1 MAGSSPAVTKG
12 PVRSHCRRQRRPA
25 RQTRDVVHL
34 VMPGL
39 ELARAAPKRR
49 ETIAGFL
56 RRTGW
61 ARVDSQYGWQFG
73 KGLPTICEIDGE
85 PVLRR
90 DWRKRRIRLGEQLR
104 FTSFPLGGGGGNT
117 KQVIG
122 LVALVAVAA
131 FASVVTGGAAAALL
145 GPAFGAGTFGAA
157 ALGAAVGLG
166 GALLVNALTAP
177 KAGGTN
183 APDATQDQIYTASVS
198 GNAARLGQPLPVWYG
213 RLKRYPDFAAA
224 PWSEFRGG
232 EQFVNVLLSVTMG
245 RFAYEAI
252 YNADTLMWD
261 PVHGLAP
268 GFAGVE
274 IALYEPG
281 QQVTLFPSNV
291 SQSSEVNGQQL
302 PSGGGT
308 SGGRF
313 DDNGNPFGPVSQS
326 PGAWLGGFTVNP
338 AGTEAYA
345 IAIDWMFPGGCCTIN
360 QQNGQIGY
368 SIVTL
373 TAEYAPCDDSGVQ
386 TGPYSNLFTV
396 SRKYAA
402 QAPVRDSGYVPVAPG
417 RYLVRFRREDS
428 ELSGKNGTNMVMWA
442 TLRAYLIGDNSF
454 PDVSTCAI
462 RIKASQTTQGGFKL
476 GVLGTRML
484 PVWDGAAFV
493 TQPTRNPL
501 WAKLDAAV
509 NAQYGS
515 GLPISKVDFNAIVN
529 SAAAADARSDTF
541 DYCFTTAIT
550 VPEAFD
556 KILTVARSRHF
567 WLGDTVSVVR
577 DEWRDVP
584 TMLLT
589 DREIVR
595 DSTGVSFQMLG
606 DEDPDAVVVEY
617 VDEETWLPAEV
628 QYPPDSDSFESV
640 NAEPKRI
647 DGIVNRDQAY
657 REAAFYYL
665 QSIYRRESVEIQT
678 EYEGRAIT
686 YGSVLRLQS
695 ELPDAYGYGG
705 AVVEVDGAVLTLDPP
720 PVWDTGPFYIRLRR
734 PNGKSFGPVRATM
747 GADAAIARLDATSL
761 ASAEAAQSTT
771 LAAVLAREDGG
782 EYPSFELGTGVS
794 SSKLCVVLNGA
805 PNSEY
810 CTLSLVVDDERVHA
824 ADLGA
829 PPVLPVG
836 QFPANDKLPLIVGLT
851 ANFSQ
856 GAVEPKLS
864 ASWFPTAGAVYYVAD
879 ATYDDGQH
887 WQNIYEASDS
897 QLSAVVSLAAL
908 TLRVQAVLA
917 NGVKGPY
924 STVSVTAPTL
934 QLIPQTVALQSLLDG
949 LKFQV
954 TTLQDKVANDVAAVT
969 QQISSIV
976 SALAARGV
984 IDKREV
990 RYELDAVAGDA
1001 KASILELKQVVAD
1014 DQAALAL
1021 FRTEVSATFGPAF
1034 SSVKTVSQAVATL
1047 DGYAAASWSVTLNA
1061 NGAISGIGLVN
1072 GGAGMSDFVMAAD
1085 HVQIQLPG
1093 YNGDAPYPLFTTG
1106 LVGSAPSVGINGN
1119 LVLNGT
1125 LTARMIG
1132 VGEIQAMHLAA
1143 DSIDATK
1150 IKAGSISTGQIAV
1163 GGVDLINI
1171 IDGAVSNTQA
1181 FNIGAASDAGGFTQ
1195 TIANVNMLVRS
1206 GKARMEYAAQWQAGA
1221 FNYNGNQPFSQIDF
1235 IVDGVVVRSFTW
1247 LYNQIGTSVNF
1258 DLQVP
1263 AICLWTVTG
1272 LSNGTHNFQVRI
1284 WNTGAR
1290 WSITS
1295 GQLYITDFRR

>member
-1 MAGSSPAVTKG
+1 MSKASIKRLSSPVGRRA
-12 PVRSHCRRQRRPA
+12 RRQCRTRREIRA
-25 RQTRDVVHL
+25 AVHL

-39 ELARAAPKRR
+39 EVARAAPKRR

-56 RRTGW
+56 RRTSW
-61 ARVDSQYGWQFG
+61 ARLDREYGWQFP

-104 FTSFPLGGGGGNT
+104 FTSFPLGGGGGGGGT
-117 KQVIG
+117 AKQIIG
-122 LVALVAVAA
+122 LVALVAISAFAFWAGPIVAA
-131 FASVVTGGAAAALL
+131 SYGAFAGYATTAAI
-145 GPAFGAGTFGAA
+145 
-157 ALGAAVGLG
+157 AVGG
-166 GALLVNALTAP
+166 SLLVNALTAP

-213 RLKRYPDFAAA
+213 RLKRYPDFAAT

-232 EQFVNVLLSVTMG
+232 EQYVNVLLSVTMG
-245 RFAYEAI
+245 SLAYEAI

-261 PVHGLAP
+261 PVRGLAP
-268 GFAGVE
+268 GFEGVE

-281 QQVTLFPSNV
+281 EQVTLFPSNV

-313 DDNGNPFGPVSQS
+313 DDNGNVFGPVNQS

-345 IAIDWMFPGGCCTIN
+345 IAIDWVFPSGCCTIN

-373 TAEYAPCDDSGVQ
+373 TAEYAPCDDAGVQ
-386 TGPYSNLFTV
+386 TGPYVNLFTV

-428 ELSGKNGTNMVMWA
+428 ELSGKNGSNMLLWA
-442 TLRAYLIGDNSF
+442 TLRAYLVGDNSF

-462 RIKASQTTQGGFKL
+462 RIKGTQTTQGGLKL

-484 PVWDGAAFV
+484 PVWNGAAFV

-509 NAQYGS
+509 NSQYGS

-529 SAAAADARSDTF
+529 AAAAATTRGDTF
-541 DYCFTTAIT
+541 DYCFTSAVT

-595 DSTGVSFQMLG
+595 DSTSVSFQMLG
-606 DEDPDAVVVEY
+606 EEDPDAVVIEY

-628 QYPPDSDSFESV
+628 QYPPDSDSFEAV
-640 NAEPKRI
+640 NADTKRI
-647 DGIVNRDQAY
+647 DGMVNRDRVY

-695 ELPDAYGYGG
+695 DLPEAYGYGG
-705 AVVEVDGAVLTLDPP
+705 AVVNVDGTTLTLAPP
-720 PVWDTGPFYIRLRR
+720 PVWDDGPFYVRLRR
-734 PNGKSFGPVRATM
+734 PNGKSFGPVLATM
-747 GADAAIARLDATSL
+747 GVDAAIAHLDAASL
-761 ASAEAAQSTT
+761 ASAEAAQATT
-771 LAAVLAREDGG
+771 LAAVLAREDGSD
-782 EYPSFELGTGVS
+782 YPSFELGTGVS
-794 SSKLCVVLNGA
+794 SSKLCVVLNGV
-805 PNSEY
+805 PNGEN

-824 ADLGA
+824 TDLGS

-879 ATYDDGQH
+879 VSYDDAN

-924 STVSVTAPTL
+924 STASVTAPTL

-949 LKFQV
+949 LKYQV
-954 TTLQDKVANDVAAVT
+954 TTLQDQVAGDIAAVT

-984 IDKREV
+984 LDKREV
-990 RYELDAVAGDA
+990 RYELDAVAGNA
-1001 KASILELKQVVAD
+1001 KASIATLQQVVAD

-1021 FRTEVSATFGPAF
+1021 FQQDVSATFGPAF
-1034 SSVKTVSQAVATL
+1034 SSVQTVSQAVATL
-1047 DGYAAASWSVTLNA
+1047 DGYAAASWSVKVNVNNA
-1061 NGAISGIGLVN
+1061 VAGLQLVN

-1106 LVGSAPSVGINGN
+1106 LVGGVPSVGINGN

-1132 VGEIQAMHLAA
+1132 VGEIQAIHLAA

-1181 FNIGAASDAGGFTQ
+1181 FNVGAANDTAGGPQQ
-1195 TIANVNMLVRS
+1195 TLANVNMLIRS
-1206 GKARMEYAAQWQAGA
+1206 GKARIEYAAQWQAGA
-1221 FNYNGNQPFSQIDF
+1221 VNYGGAQPFSQIDF
-1235 IVDGVVVRSFTW
+1235 LVDSAVVRSFTW
-1247 LYNQIGTSVNF
+1247 LHNQIGTSVNY

-1263 AICLWTVTG
+1263 AICLWSVTG
-1272 LSNGTHNFQVRI
+1272 LSDGTHNFQVRI
-1284 WNTGAR
+1284 TNTGAR